1 MRSVFPIT
9 EPGPGVGQADL
20 ELART
25 ALLGGEVGF
34 AEVADRLDLRLR
46 TDRLVPL
53 SRWVTPPTMDRR
65 FDARFFLAALPD
77 GALARLAQ
85 ERVDAAVLDINL
97 RGKMCFPLADALTVK
112 GVPFVFATGYD
123 KVMVP
128 SAYRH
133 VPRWEKPFDPEDI
146 VRALGSLPRAA

>member
-1 MRSVFPIT
+1 MC
-9 EPGPGVGQADL
+9 PGDSGPPARGADPAYAP
-20 ELART
+20 EKALAGHRV
-25 ALLGGEVGF
+25 LVVEDEYF
-34 AEVADRLDLRLR
+34 VADDIACALRALG
-46 TDRLVPL
+46 VEVIGPE
-53 SRWVTPPTMDRR
+53 PT
-65 FDARFFLAALPD
+65 LD

-97 RGKMCFPLADALTVK
+97 RGKMCFPLADALAVK

-123 KVMVP
+123 RVMVP